1 MTNIFQYN
9 VNHRIVSLRF
19 ELDDCRKYRNFHRAA
34 EIRLEIA
41 RLQALLRNVKN
52 IVESA

>member
-34 EIRLEIA
+34 EIQLEIA
-41 RLQALLRNVKN
+41 RLQGILRMQKN
-52 IVESA
+52 LQESV